1 MFQYLSAHRSVATVL
16 TLGVVVLVV
25 SMYWPL
31 PSELNLDV
39 PFTDQAPT
47 GKWDRNED
55 CEEASIAMAQAYLTG
70 DTENLLPSAGAQS
83 YISRLRAW
91 ENANI
96 GYNRDTGAYAT
107 SRMAE
112 GTFGLKVQQIHN
124 YTKNDLKRALA
135 KHHVVLLPIDA
146 RKLQSQQYT
155 NSGPTYHMLV
165 VRGYDPDSFIVNDPG
180 TSDGN
185 GVKYSFET
193 LFDAAADWNN
203 ATQMMDHTIKIALV
217 LSR

>member
-1 MFQYLSAHRSVATVL
+1 MNRFLKHKPVVTLLVFVAIGVTLAL
-16 TLGVVVLVV
+16 TNR
-25 SMYWPL
+25 PL
-31 PSELNLDV
+31 PESLILPV

-70 DTENLLPSAGAQS
+70 DIENLLPSAGATS

-96 GYNRDTGAYAT
+96 GYNKDTGAYAT

-112 GTFGLKVQQIHN
+112 GTFGIKVRQIHN
-124 YTKNDLKRALA
+124 YTKNDLKRALVN
-135 KHHVVLLPIDA
+135 HHVVLLPIDA
-146 RKLQSQQYT
+146 RRLKSQQYT
-155 NSGPTYHMLV
+155 NSGPTYHMIV
-165 VRGYDPDSFIVNDPG
+165 VRGYDADNFIINDPG
-180 TSDGN
+180 TSTGN
-185 GVKYSFET
+185 GLMYSFET

-203 ATQMMDHTIKIALV
+203 AAQVMDPSIKIALI
-217 LSR
+217 LSK